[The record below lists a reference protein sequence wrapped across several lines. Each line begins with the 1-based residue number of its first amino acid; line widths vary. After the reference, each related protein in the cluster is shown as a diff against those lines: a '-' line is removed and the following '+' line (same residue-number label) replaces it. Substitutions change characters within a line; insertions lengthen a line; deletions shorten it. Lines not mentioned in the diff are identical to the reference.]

1 MGAIGLATPTAP
13 GPIALV
19 NIPANDELPPAAA
32 DGWAEEG
39 WVGVGGAKAVWS
51 DSMRATTDSML
62 TPG

>member
-1 MGAIGLATPTAP
+1 MGAMGLATPTAP

-19 NIPANDELPPAAA
+19 SMPANDELAPAAA
-32 DGWAEEG
+32 DGWAEG

-51 DSMRATTDSML
+51 AWMRATTDSML